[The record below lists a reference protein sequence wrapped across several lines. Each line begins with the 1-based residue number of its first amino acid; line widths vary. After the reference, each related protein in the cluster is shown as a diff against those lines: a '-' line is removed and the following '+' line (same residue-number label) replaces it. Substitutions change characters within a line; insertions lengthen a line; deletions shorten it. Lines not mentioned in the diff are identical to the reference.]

1 MTTLGNLRSRIDRL
15 DITLLKL
22 ISKRQILAK
31 SIGLIKKKNR
41 NEIEDKKR
49 ENEVLDKI
57 VLNAEALG
65 LDRKMTVK
73 IWKIIIEKSKSVQN
87 NNL

>member
-57 VLNAEALG
+57 VLNAEALE